1 MLNIACC
8 ALQASDAKY
17 VIVVKNQKVPFSFAD
32 AGAVYSPPNRHCEIV
47 RFERQIKKGRSEANR
62 QHLYYRTCIARG

>member
-17 VIVVKNQKVPFSFAD
+17 VIVVKNQKVPFKHVNQD
-32 AGAVYSPPNRHCEIV
+32 
-47 RFERQIKKGRSEANR
+47 
-62 QHLYYRTCIARG
+62 